1 MDSRD
6 ATTPSAARSP
16 ATGRT
21 PWRAVCWIVGV
32 ALLAIG
38 AGVVLAACIVE
49 GCTYPY
55 ETGATADVPFELDAG
70 HPVAT
75 SLIDIELSELA
86 LPGDVEERGARV
98 KLTLTGAPDVVL
110 TLVPETT
117 GEAAPI
123 VSSQGVASLPLDAC
137 RPDEPC
143 TVRALAVVEWLHPQ
157 PGTAVDARL
166 TVEGLVRVPHTEKK
180 CGLPANVVT
189 VTASPPAAL
198 PPAAGDGVGEA
209 RHDVRELVRHVTVRV
224 APGPEAEHRGRAA
237 RRPRA
242 SRHHAGPRAAR
253 HRRCG
258 DAWSPGC
265 GSA

>member
-1 MDSRD
+1 MDSQD
-6 ATTPSAARSP
+6 AKTPSAARSS

-21 PWRAVCWIVGV
+21 RWLAVRWIVGV
-32 ALLAIG
+32 TLLAIG

-75 SLIDIELSELA
+75 SSIDIELSELA

-98 KLTLTGAPDVVL
+98 KLTLAGAPDVVL

-209 RHDVRELVRHVTVRV
+209 RHDAMELVRHVTVRRHARQRGG
-224 APGPEAEHRGRAA
+224 APRTSRVSPAGISPS
-237 RRPRA
+237 RRTPSHPASTLPR
-242 SRHHAGPRAAR
+242 P
-253 HRRCG
+253 
-258 DAWSPGC
+258 WSPGC